1 MPRGKLNQMNGLEEI
16 KMTHFDAKARKHHK
30 QKDVGRL
37 LLTISHAS
45 KTYNINIAVLTYYI
59 LFIGVLYHKK
69 PVNTRLTGISICYYC

>member
-37 LLTISHAS
+37 FSNH
-45 KTYNINIAVLTYYI
+45 
-59 LFIGVLYHKK
+59 F
-69 PVNTRLTGISICYYC
+69 PRLEDLQY